1 MKLKQ
6 TKSYFYQ
13 QIIKQKIKIY
23 PKKKKIRDILYLP
36 TYKQLEIENISTFF
50 FSNRNIKHKKVGR
63 IKSS

>member
-23 PKKKKIRDILYLP
+23 PKKNKKLGTSC
-36 TYKQLEIENISTFF
+36 TYQLINSLKLKTFQHFF
-50 FSNRNIKHKKVGR
+50 FQTET
-63 IKSS
+63 